1 MTDKELVEGCVR
13 EDRIAQKYLWD
24 HYSSKLLA
32 LCMRYTQNQEEAED
46 ALMEAYVK
54 IYDNMKKFRFQSALE
69 TWMRRICVNVSINK
83 LRARKNIFNE
93 LSESEF
99 ELGYLDSQYNQLQA
113 NQIMELVHQLP
124 TGYKTVFNLFAVEGY
139 SHKEISQ
146 LLKIDE
152 GTSRSQLA
160 KARKVLQEWVIK
172 LGLDK

>member
-1 MTDKELVEGCVR
+1 
-13 EDRIAQKYLWD
+13 
-24 HYSSKLLA
+24 
-32 LCMRYTQNQEEAED
+32 
-46 ALMEAYVK
+46 
-54 IYDNMKKFRFQSALE
+54 MKKFRFQSALE

-99 ELGYLDSQYNQLQA
+99 ELGYLDSQYSQLQV
-113 NQIMELVHQLP
+113 NQIMELVNQLP

-146 LLKIDE
+146 LLEIDE

-160 KARKVLQEWVIK
+160 KARKVLQEWVTK